1 MTKTYY
7 KNSLKFDVLTVI
19 EQAPDDVVLRKDI
32 VDLGSPRQIS
42 RCLKD
47 LIDMGK
53 LVKIGYGVYV
63 KTEFSKYLNAPVM
76 KISFGEACK
85 KALEKLG
92 VDWQPGSAEEAYNK
106 GLSTQVPMAT
116 VVRLKSRF
124 RKKLSYKN
132 KTLIVENGIYA
143 R

>member
-1 MTKTYY
+1 MTKIYY
-7 KNSLKFDVLTVI
+7 RNSLKFNVLSII
-19 EQAPDDVVLRKDI
+19 EQTRDDVILRKDI
-32 VDLGSPRQIS
+32 ADLGSPRQIS

-47 LIDMGK
+47 LIEMGK

-63 KTEFSKYLNAPVM
+63 KTEFSKYLNTSVM
-76 KISFGEACK
+76 KIGFDEACK
-85 KALEKLG
+85 KTLEKLG
-92 VDWQPGSAEEAYNK
+92 VTWQPGSAEEAYNK

-116 VVRLKSRF
+116 VVRLKIRF

-132 KTLIVENGIYA
+132 RTLIAEKGIYA